1 MSDIFKYIDN
11 YGNYSF
17 KEKEFNEIDNLIF
30 SSLVYLDYSNTLI
43 YDNKYTIKE
52 IGESY
57 LKDKIELN
65 NKELLLKTIVDKD
78 RYKNIILYNFI
89 HKKNSDIQFGAMTF
103 KLTSDL
109 IYIAFE
115 GTEKDISCFKED
127 AYLACFYPIPSQ
139 IEAIKYVNNTI
150 KLFGPKV
157 IIGGHS
163 KGGNLALVSSMYMKK
178 YKQHKILRI
187 YSNDGPGLRKL
198 EFESNEYQKIKDKY
212 IHIVPSES
220 IVGVLLRNDK
230 YYVVKTNK
238 KCIKAH
244 SMFNWIIDDN
254 HLVSDKLSYK
264 SKKLSNNLLLW
275 LDNHDDNKRLKI
287 VNDVF
292 NILEEELNKSR
303 FDVAIKKLLDIILKL
318 KDIDNDTKYLV
329 KDLIFSIISNKG
341 EEHEKNN

>member
-1 MSDIFKYIDN
+1 MSDIFDYIDN
-11 YGNYSF
+11 YGDYSF
-17 KEKEFNEIDNLIF
+17 KDKLFNEIDNLIF

-43 YDNKYTIKE
+43 NDNKYTIKE

-57 LKDKIELN
+57 LKNKQELN
-65 NKELLLKTIVDKD
+65 DKELLLKKIIEKN
-78 RYKNIILYNFI
+78 RYKNIILSNFI
-89 HKKNSDIQFGAMTF
+89 HKKNNDIQFGAMTF
-103 KLTSDL
+103 KITKDL

-115 GTEKDISCFKED
+115 GTEKEISCFKED

-163 KGGNLALVSSMYMKK
+163 KGGNLALISGMYMKK
-178 YKQHKILRI
+178 YKQHKILKI

-198 EFESNEYQKIKDKY
+198 EFESTHYQRIKDKY

-238 KCIKAH
+238 KGIKAH

-254 HLVSDKLSYK
+254 HLVSDKLSNK
-264 SKKLSNNLLLW
+264 SKKLSNNLILW
-275 LDNHDDNKRLKI
+275 FDNHDDSMRLKI
-287 VNDVF
+287 VNDIF
-292 NILEEELNKSR
+292 KILEEELNKSR
-303 FDVAIKKLLDIILKL
+303 FDIAIKKVLDIILQL
-318 KDIDNDTKYLV
+318 KNIDNETKYLV